1 METEIEKA
9 LTGPEFWTSGPEQ
22 AYIYAYIVINGRF
35 PEGEAVIAQNAEY
48 AYRYAREV
56 IKGRFIEGEA
66 AIARG
71 ASWSIAVYAYRY
83 ALNVINGRW
92 PLGEAAIAKDPEMA
106 LHYCNR
112 FKDQFTEW
120 EQVLWLLKI

>member
-9 LTGPEFWTSGPEQ
+9 LSGPEFWTSGPEQ

-66 AIARG
+66 AIAQDAHYSYQYAEKVIKGRFPLAEHVIAQDSWW
-71 ASWSIAVYAYRY
+71 ASIYY
-83 ALNVINGRW
+83 
-92 PLGEAAIAKDPEMA
+92 D
-106 LHYCNR
+106 H
-112 FKDQFTEW
+112 FKKYFTEQ
-120 EQVLWLLKI
+120 ERVFWLLKAM